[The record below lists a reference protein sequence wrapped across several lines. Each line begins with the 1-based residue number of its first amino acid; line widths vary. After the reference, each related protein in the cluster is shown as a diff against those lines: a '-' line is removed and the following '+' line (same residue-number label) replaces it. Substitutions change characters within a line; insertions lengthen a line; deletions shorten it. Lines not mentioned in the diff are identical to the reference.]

1 MMSSVTSAQWIFLA
15 VVFVAVF
22 GFGLMAAYLL
32 APDPTRTK
40 VRELALEG
48 APMAPGG
55 ESRAHWIERIVHLT
69 GPLARLSI
77 PDEGWER
84 SPLRVRF
91 MNAGLRGPSTPAAYF
106 TAKSVLAIGLPLLVF
121 FILGLSGAKLAPAVT
136 MASLLIAAAIGYYL
150 PNAVLAHMV
159 ERRQRTILE
168 SFPDALDLLTV
179 CVEAGLGLDAALL
192 RVATE
197 MEATSPV
204 LSEELHLVNLE
215 LRAGSSKE
223 KALRNLSLRTGVE
236 DVDTLV
242 AMLIQAE
249 RFGTSVAD
257 SLRVHSDALRT
268 KRRLRAEEAAAK
280 IPIKLLFPLI
290 FCIFPSMMLVLLGPA
305 FIRIL
310 RVFFP
315 LVQGVQ

>member
-1 MMSSVTSAQWIFLA
+1 
-15 VVFVAVF
+15 VF
-22 GFGLMAAYLL
+22 FGLGFSGI
-32 APDPTRTK
+32 R
-40 VRELALEG
+40 
-48 APMAPGG
+48 
-55 ESRAHWIERIVHLT
+55 LT
-69 GPLARLSI
+69 
-77 PDEGWER
+77 
-84 SPLRVRF
+84 
-91 MNAGLRGPSTPAAYF
+91 
-106 TAKSVLAIGLPLLVF
+106 
-121 FILGLSGAKLAPAVT
+121 PAVT

-150 PNAVLAHMV
+150 PNAILAHV
-159 ERRQRTILE
+159 IERRQRTILE

-197 MEATSPV
+197 MESTSPV

-257 SLRVHSDALRT
+257 SLRVHSDSLRT

-305 FIRIL
+305 FIRML

-315 LVQGVQ
+315 LVQQMQ

>member
-1 MMSSVTSAQWIFLA
+1 MSSVTSSQWIFLA
-15 VVFVAVF
+15 IVFVAVF
-22 GFGLMAAYLL
+22 GFGLIAAFLL
-32 APDPTRTK
+32 APDPTRTR

-55 ESRAHWIERIVHLT
+55 EGRPHWIERIVHLT
-69 GPLARLSI
+69 GPLARLSV
-77 PDEGWER
+77 PAEGWER

-91 MNAGLRGPSTPAAYF
+91 MNAGLRGPSTPAVYF

-121 FILGLSGAKLAPAVT
+121 FVLGFSGARLTPAVT

-150 PNAVLAHMV
+150 PNAILAHMI

-310 RVFFP
+310 RMFFP
-315 LVQGVQ
+315 LVQQMQ